1 MTFAVVWAAMH
12 SGGTMVLGSLFGG
25 YNFQSTIRDYCRS
38 ASWEIADLE
47 DRSARLEFH
56 MDSGRQQVVFI
67 TQREK
72 VIEFAV
78 PSVMS
83 YESADDI
90 DADIAI
96 ELLERNSRLNIGF
109 WCLATVDDEFT
120 FTTMYNIDREQ
131 LNAEAFANI
140 VNILIN
146 ECDQVEGE
154 YDEE

>member
-1 MTFAVVWAAMH
+1 
-12 SGGTMVLGSLFGG
+12 MVLGSLFGG

>member
-1 MTFAVVWAAMH
+1 M
-12 SGGTMVLGSLFGG
+12 GLGSLFGG
-25 YNFQSTIRDYCRS
+25 YNFQSTIREYCRA

-47 DRSARLEFH
+47 DQSARLEFH

-72 VIEFAV
+72 LIEFAV
-78 PSVMS
+78 PSVIS
-83 YESADDI
+83 FELADDI

-109 WCLATVDDEFT
+109 WCLATVDDEYT
-120 FTTMYNIDREQ
+120 FTAMYNIDRDQ
-131 LNAEAFANI
+131 LNDEAFAHI